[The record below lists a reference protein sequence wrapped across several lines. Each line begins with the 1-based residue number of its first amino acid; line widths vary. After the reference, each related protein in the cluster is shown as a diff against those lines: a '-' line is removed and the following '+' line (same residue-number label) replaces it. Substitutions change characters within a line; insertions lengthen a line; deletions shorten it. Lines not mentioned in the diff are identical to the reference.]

1 MARYVKELVLN
12 KPESFVNFIME
23 DYIKK
28 NSFVQSTWKD
38 NEAVYRAGDRMMEGF
53 KFLKWSYN
61 NGVLYLEAWLKGSF
75 VKEMGLTGFVATVQK
90 TPYRKSL
97 EELYEVLQQELP
109 EGGMQDLSGAQ
120 TIPVRTVDNSGAATM
135 SLVFGVLSIFV
146 GLLIPLAGIILA
158 CIGFSR
164 ARMGSGSSN
173 AGMAK
178 AGKILSVIG
187 AIICIAIWVLN
198 FIFSF
203 TIFF

>member
-135 SLVFGVLSIFV
+135 SLVFGILSIFV